1 MQFFL
6 TFKTEDGKEIK
17 MTLTEAQ
24 EIYEFLN
31 RVFKDVNPS
40 VVNETTTTS

>member
-17 MTLTEAQ
+17 MTLPEAQ

-31 RVFKDVNPS
+31 RVFKDVNPAIMNNS
-40 VVNETTTTS
+40 TSTS